1 MYCIYL
7 TVYHGN
13 KLPPFYIGYS
23 TIKKV
28 KNGYKG
34 TVCSKLYKD
43 VYRRELEYNPHLFRT
58 FVISR
63 CKTQAD
69 ALKRESFFQRHF
81 QVHTNPMYMNM
92 AISNEKFYCTDHSFK
107 QTQSYR
113 DNVSQNNRNRWAD
126 PVMREQLIK
135 ALRKSKDTEA
145 YRKKQSKI
153 SKRLA
158 QNPVYIESLSR
169 GVKASW
175 EKEGERERRSI
186 LMKDSYARNPEFA
199 EKKRQKKW
207 WTDGTTSVHSEICPP
222 GFRKGRTITWK
233 MR

>member
-23 TIKKV
+23 TVKKV
-28 KNGYKG
+28 QKGYRG
-34 TVCSKLYKD
+34 TVSSKLYKD
-43 VYRRELEYNPHLFRT
+43 VYRQELEDNPHLFRT
-58 FVISR
+58 FIISK
-63 CKTQAD
+63 CETQKD
-69 ALKRESFFQRHF
+69 ALLRESFFQRHF
-81 QVHTNPMYMNM
+81 NVHINPMYMNM
-92 AISNEKFYCTDHSFK
+92 AITNERFYCTDHSFK

-113 DNVSQNNRNRWAD
+113 DQVSQNNKDRWAD
-126 PVMREQLIK
+126 PVMRDQLIK
-135 ALRKSKDTEA
+135 ALRKTKGTEE

-158 QNPVYIESLSR
+158 KDSAYVESLSQ

-175 EKEGERERRSI
+175 EKEGERERRSKI
-186 LMKDSYARNPEFA
+186 LKDSYARNPEFA

-207 WTDGTTSVHSEICPP
+207 WTDGTTSTHSEICPP
-222 GFRKGRTITWK
+222 GFRRGRTRK
-233 MR
+233 KR